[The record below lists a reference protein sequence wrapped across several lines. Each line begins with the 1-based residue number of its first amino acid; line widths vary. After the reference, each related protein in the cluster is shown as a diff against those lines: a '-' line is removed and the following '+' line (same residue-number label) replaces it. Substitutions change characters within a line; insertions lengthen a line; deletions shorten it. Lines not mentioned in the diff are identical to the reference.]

1 MLRYCCNIVINLI
14 ELININCGQEE
25 TNLLFRRIQ
34 NNIHITIPSS
44 KSRSLN
50 SLNFNN
56 LIPEYGKDRG
66 RVALLQRIGPNTD
79 PSEQLIEPSFRL
91 LESKARG

>member
-1 MLRYCCNIVINLI
+1 MLQYCCNIVINLI
-14 ELININCGQEE
+14 ELIDNNCGQEE
-25 TNLLFRRIQ
+25 TYLLFRRIQ
-34 NNIHITIPSS
+34 NNIYKTIPSS

-66 RVALLQRIGPNTD
+66 RVALLQRIGPNMT
-79 PSEQLIEPSFRL
+79 PVSS
-91 LESKARG
+91 